1 MNDALFILAVLSALV
16 ALSEWLVQRTFLRH
30 FGSALLVILLTA
42 LVANL
47 GLIPTGANATVPVYD
62 GIFTYV
68 APLTI
73 FFLLLDVNLRDILK
87 AGLPMIG
94 MFFIGSLATVVGVL
108 VGMLVIN
115 GPAAIGEN
123 FAALG
128 GMFVGTYTG
137 GSVNFNAVAIN
148 YDIMREGVLYSGAVV
163 VDNIITTVWMVVTI
177 AMPRLLAPLWRNVKA
192 AQHRPTGPD
201 VAADVAA
208 DTETLHPLQLGAML
222 ALGLAGVWVS
232 EWLTDVLANA
242 GITMPSILILTIIAL
257 LLAQLP
263 AVQRMRGARLLGMY
277 TVYIFLAVIGAF
289 CDVGALRGIGELGV
303 SLLVF
308 ATVLVLIHGLLT
320 YGAARLFRI
329 DLGIASVASQ
339 ANVGG
344 GTSALALARSI
355 GRSDLVL
362 SAILVGA
369 LGNGVGT
376 FLGFWASEMLL
387 PWLF

>member
-1 MNDALFILAVLSALV
+1 MNDPIFILAVLSLLV
-16 ALSEWLVQRTFLRH
+16 AISEWLVQHTFIRH
-30 FGSALLVILLTA
+30 FGTALFVILLTA

-47 GLIPTGANATVPVYD
+47 GIIPTGADEPVPVYNS
-62 GIFTYV
+62 IFTYI
-68 APLTI
+68 APLAI
-73 FFLLLDVNLRDILK
+73 FFLLLEVNLRDIIK

-94 MFFIGSLATVVGVL
+94 LFLIGSLATVIGVL

-115 GPAAIGEN
+115 GPTSIGDDY
-123 FAALG
+123 AALG

-137 GSVNFNAVAIN
+137 GSVNFNALAIN

-163 VDNIITTVWMVVTI
+163 VDNIITTVWMVITI
-177 AMPRLLAPLWRNVKA
+177 ALPRLLAPLWRGVKTA
-192 AQHRPTGPD
+192 KQVAGPD
-201 VAADVAA
+201 IDADVAA
-208 DTETLHPLQLGAML
+208 DTETLHPIHLGGILAIGLGGVWIAEVLTGML
-222 ALGLAGVWVS
+222 A
-232 EWLTDVLANA
+232 DA
-242 GITMPSILILTIIAL
+242 GITIPSILVLTVIAL
-257 LLAQLP
+257 ALAQVP

-289 CDVGALRGIGELGV
+289 CDIGALRGIGQLGV
-303 SLLVF
+303 SLLLF
-308 ATVLVLIHGLLT
+308 ATILVLIHGVIT
-320 YGAARLFRI
+320 YGAARLLKI

-369 LGNGVGT
+369 LGNGIGT
-376 FLGFWASEMLL
+376 FLGFWASESLL